1 MEEVESPRDSTSLLV
16 RDWYVAESV
25 VRCPPMLRLRPSIRP
40 SRISRRHKTNKWAV
54 LEPHSLRAP
63 CRCLYG
69 IRSSRVSGRRTGV
82 IGRYAAYRLDIGP
95 KKSAMAHGRRPL
107 FWTMRQPRSVM
118 GPGHGTTIKPAMA
131 NATIDV
137 IFVRAPGGG
146 RQLRPDKI
154 QDRINRF

>member
-1 MEEVESPRDSTSLLV
+1 MESYRIPLPRWRGIGALQKVSCIV
-16 RDWYVAESV
+16 RQCYGYDLAFARV
-25 VRCPPMLRLRPSIRP
+25 VPRGGT
-40 SRISRRHKTNKWAV
+40 KQQKWAV

-63 CRCLYG
+63 CRCRYG

-82 IGRYAAYRLDIGP
+82 IDRPNTYRLDIGP
-95 KKSAMAHGRRPL
+95 KKGAVAFGRRPL
-107 FWTMRQPRSVM
+107 SWTMRQPRSVM
-118 GPGHGTTIKPAMA
+118 GPGHGTTIKSAMA